1 MQMLKRADEYAAF
14 LTASTSPVALFER
27 FEGRGYDETAYD
39 RLIIRSGIPTGK
51 YYSHI
56 IIERFREG
64 PTAGSLSF
72 ADLQRCFDEYGYF
85 KAEIAPMSSFLN
97 EVKATTACIDPA
109 ECLDSDRVFRLE
121 VPWLLQVRLQ
131 LPGSAREEE
140 RKYLITG
147 AVLSEGRDW
156 MPEEM
161 KGRH

>member
-1 MQMLKRADEYAAF
+1 MPVKSAF
-14 LTASTSPVALFER
+14 QAFFNDCIQLSKYNVYRNQKLVIVKQKGSRQVLLATTS
-27 FEGRGYDETAYD
+27 
-39 RLIIRSGIPTGK
+39 

-121 VPWLLQVRLQ
+121 VPWLLHVRLQ

-156 MPEEM
+156 MPKEM